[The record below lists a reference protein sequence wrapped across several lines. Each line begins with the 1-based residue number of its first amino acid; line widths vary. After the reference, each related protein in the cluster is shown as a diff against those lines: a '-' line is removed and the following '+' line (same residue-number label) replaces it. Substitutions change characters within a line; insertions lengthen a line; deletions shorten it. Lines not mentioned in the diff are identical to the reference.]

1 MRNWLNDKNFGI
13 LMREIIVFARLV
25 FEIFLTLKYV
35 TVFAGPFLH
44 KSETFNQKGV
54 YTMLSR
60 KKMYPIN
67 NSYSVPL
74 QK

>member
-1 MRNWLNDKNFGI
+1 MRNRLNDKNFGI
-13 LMREIIVFARLV
+13 LMREIIVFTRLV

-35 TVFAGPFLH
+35 TVFAGPFLQ

-60 KKMYPIN
+60 KTMYHIN